1 MNGTDLWTLAVI
13 VGLALV
19 TVLTRSFFFISNKS
33 WQLPHWAQRGLQY
46 APIAA
51 LSAVVVPEIITVQGT
66 LISTWQDARLF
77 AAAMGAG
84 VYFWRRDVLL
94 TNYRPGV
101 PEALGI
107 DYESARKIKPDIIY
121 CTATGFGTISLETT
135 IVSPSITASAQWN
148 CLSSPAI
155 AKPWKNY
162 LKRTS

>member
-19 TVLTRSFFFISNKS
+19 TVLTRSFFFISSKN

-66 LISTWQDARLF
+66 LITTWQDARLF
-77 AAAMGAG
+77 AALMGAG

-94 TNYRPGV
+94 TILAGMAVYLPLH
-101 PEALGI
+101 LGL
-107 DYESARKIKPDIIY
+107 
-121 CTATGFGTISLETT
+121 G
-135 IVSPSITASAQWN
+135 W
-148 CLSSPAI
+148 
-155 AKPWKNY
+155 
-162 LKRTS
+162 